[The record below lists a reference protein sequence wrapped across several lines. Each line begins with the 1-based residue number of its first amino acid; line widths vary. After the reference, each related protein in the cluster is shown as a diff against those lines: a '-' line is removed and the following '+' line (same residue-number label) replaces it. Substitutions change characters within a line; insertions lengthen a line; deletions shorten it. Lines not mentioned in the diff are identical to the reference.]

1 MISNLKQ
8 EIEAHIGGYVSC
20 VIKTIKPM
28 LTIQLR
34 SATKLREVKVTP
46 KRKS

>member
-1 MISNLKQ
+1 
-8 EIEAHIGGYVSC
+8 V
-20 VIKTIKPM
+20 VKTTQPM

-46 KRKS
+46 KQP